1 MYFMNTIFIYD
12 FITENTQEAVVP
24 QPGRPQLS
32 YRSVIATPQ
41 VGARP
46 DPSVFYC
53 LILPNF
59 FVVFYCPFL
68 PKVYFAFYCPT

>member
-12 FITENTQEAVVP
+12 FIPENTQEAVVP

-32 YRSVIATPQ
+32 YGSVIATPQ

-46 DPSVFYC
+46 DPSVFIC
-53 LILPNF
+53 CTFGSFRLHL
-59 FVVFYCPFL
+59 L
-68 PKVYFAFYCPT
+68 